1 MTRYDPVRITCK
13 SVEWTEFMMNLFLV
27 KKYKNAEPLS

>member
-1 MTRYDPVRITCK
+1 MTRYDPVKIACK